1 MLEMLEHFNQLLSFG
16 NMAVLLLGSVAGIF
30 FGAMPGLSPTMAV
43 ALLVPFTFYMQPA
56 TGLILLG
63 CVYTSAVAGGAI
75 SAVLINIPGAP
86 ASIATMLDGNPMAKQ
101 GRAQEA
107 LYIAFFASLLGG
119 LAGVLALIFLTPPLA
134 AFAMKFGPSELF
146 WISVFGISIIAGLSS
161 GALLKGL
168 FGGALGM
175 MISTIGYSPMFG
187 EPRFVFHDVLL
198 SGIAI
203 VPALIG
209 LFAVPQVLTLV
220 EELYIVATKA
230 DYRPRPG
237 LIASTVAMFLRWKR
251 TVTLGSLLGITIGI
265 IPGAGG
271 QVAGL
276 ITYDQVKK
284 LSKDPCSFGKGNPE
298 GISASETANSATVGA
313 ALIPLLTLGIPG
325 SPTAAV
331 LLGGLLI
338 HGLFPGPDL
347 FTKYADVT
355 YTFIGGMFIAQ
366 FIMCGMGIL
375 FSRYSQA
382 VMNIPNLI
390 MFPAVTIL
398 AVIGTYCVQNSMDDV
413 VIMFVLGLLMYLGQK
428 LGFPSAPVVLGIIL
442 GPIAEENFLRG
453 MMIAQTDV
461 GAFSYFF
468 TGGLNLLLI
477 ALSAISLLWG
487 VIGDLQYRRRMK
499 YAHPAG
505 AAQLSST

>member
-1 MLEMLEHFNQLLSFG
+1 MFEMLEHFSSLLTFG
-16 NMAVLLLGSVAGIF
+16 NIIALFLGSVAGIF

-107 LYIAFFASLLGG
+107 LYIAFFASLVGG
-119 LAGVLALIFLTPPLA
+119 VAGVLSLIFLTPPLA

-146 WISVFGISIIAGLSS
+146 WIAVFGISVIAGLSGGS
-161 GALLKGL
+161 LLKGL
-168 FGGALGM
+168 FGGVLGM
-175 MISTIGYSPMFG
+175 MISTIGYSPMLG
-187 EPRFVFHDVLL
+187 EPRFVFHDVLTG
-198 SGIAI
+198 GIAI

-209 LFAVPQVLTLV
+209 LFAVPQILTLV
-220 EELYIVATKA
+220 EEVHLELTKTPYTPKPGVLVAT
-230 DYRPRPG
+230 
-237 LIASTVAMFLRWKR
+237 LLMLLRWKR
-251 TVTLGSLLGITIGI
+251 TVTLGSILGIIIGI

-284 LSKDPCSFGKGNPE
+284 LSDKPESFGQGNPE
-298 GISASETANSATVGA
+298 GVTASETSNSATVGA

-347 FTKYADVT
+347 FTKYAGVT
-355 YTFIGGMFIAQ
+355 YTFMGGMLVAQ
-366 FIMCGMGIL
+366 FIMCGLRFL
-375 FSRYSQA
+375 FARYSHTI
-382 VMNIPNLI
+382 MNISNLI
-390 MFPAVTIL
+390 MYAAVAIL

-413 VIMFVLGLLMYLGQK
+413 VIMFVLGLLMYFGQK

-453 MMIAQTDV
+453 MMIAETDIGV
-461 GAFSYFF
+461 FSYFF
-468 TGGLNLLLI
+468 TGALNLFLI
-477 ALSAISLLWG
+477 AL
-487 VIGDLQYRRRMK
+487 
-499 YAHPAG
+499 
-505 AAQLSST
+505 

>member
-1 MLEMLEHFNQLLSFG
+1 MLEMLEHFGSLLTFG
-16 NMAVLLLGSVAGIF
+16 NMAVLLIGSVAGIF

-63 CVYTSAVAGGAI
+63 SVYTSAVAGGAI
-75 SAVLINIPGAP
+75 TAVLINIPGAP
-86 ASIATMLDGNPMAKQ
+86 SSIATMLDGNPMAKQ
-101 GRAQEA
+101 GKAQEA
-107 LYIAFFASLLGG
+107 LYIAFFGSLLGG
-119 LAGVLALIFLTPPLA
+119 VCGVLALIFLTPPLA

-146 WISVFGISIIAGLSS
+146 WITVFGISVIAGLSS

-168 FGGALGM
+168 FGGVLGM
-175 MISTIGYSPMFG
+175 MISTIGYSPMLG
-187 EPRFVFHDVLL
+187 EPRFVFHDVLT

-209 LFAVPQVLTLV
+209 LFAIPQVLTLV
-220 EELYIVATKA
+220 EEVHVVATKA
-230 DYRPRPG
+230 KYQPKAG
-237 LIASTVAMFLRWKR
+237 IIASTIAMFLRWKR
-251 TVTLGSLLGITIGI
+251 TATLGSLLGIIIGI

-276 ITYDQVKK
+276 ISYDQVKK
-284 LSKDPCSFGKGNPE
+284 LSKDPDSFGKGNPE
-298 GISASETANSATVGA
+298 GVAASEVANSATVGA

-338 HGLFPGPDL
+338 HGLFPGPEL

-355 YTFIGGMFIAQ
+355 YTFIGGMLIAQ
-366 FIMCGMGIL
+366 FAMCGLGLL

-382 VMNIPNLI
+382 VMNISNLI
-390 MFPAVTIL
+390 MFASVTIL

-413 VIMFVLGLLMYLGQK
+413 VIMFVLGLLMYMGQK

-453 MMIAQTDV
+453 WMIAQTDV
-461 GAFSYFF
+461 GVFNYFF
-468 TGGLNLLLI
+468 TGGINLLLI
-477 ALSAISLLWG
+477 ALSAISLGWG
-487 VIGDLQYRRRMK
+487 LLSELQFRRRMRK
-499 YAHPAG
+499 KTSADNSQPAS
-505 AAQLSST
+505 A